1 MDWLET
7 RVGNRI
13 PESHDR
19 CDISVDITNV
29 YTFSARVTIVISV
42 GSNERLRCTNGPYLM
57 TDDSQREKLRQHFA
71 RRVTTQARVI
81 LETWQRIGDTPESSQ
96 SLRGE
101 LVEAADKLV
110 RYADRFQMEQHSAA
124 GTSLRESLTGWQPD
138 APLPDDLRES
148 IQQSIDRLSQCTLR
162 RTDQGGDEPPR
173 TYLRTPIYLALDSLG
188 NSHRIIKQMEFFG
201 FRASS
206 FETPEELLEECA
218 RHKPE
223 TIVIDVDFGNTP
235 QGGIATIETLQ
246 QRHETPIPIIYIS
259 ENDGTI
265 ATRLRAARSGG
276 EEFFHRAI
284 DPGQLIEKIEQ
295 YTHANP
301 IEPYK
306 VLVVDDSRAQAKFME
321 NVLNRAGMRSCV
333 ITDPMQVMEALEE
346 FSPEIII
353 LDMYM
358 PGCTGMEIARV
369 IRQQDRLHSVPII
382 YLSAEDDVNKQLH
395 AMSLGGDD
403 FLTKPIDPKHL
414 IATIHNR
421 GRRARSLLALMIRDS
436 LTGLYNHTHTLH
448 LLDTEISR
456 AQSRGTPLTFA
467 MLDIDF
473 FKKINDSFGHPI
485 GDRVLR
491 SLSLFLKQ
499 RLRKTDHIGRY
510 GGEEF
515 AIILPDTKEQD
526 AREVLNEI
534 RERFSELQQPAGETD
549 FRVTF
554 SCGVSTWQDESAQQL
569 CEKADRAL
577 YDAKR
582 AGRNRVRL
590 YHE

>member
-1 MDWLET
+1 
-7 RVGNRI
+7 
-13 PESHDR
+13 
-19 CDISVDITNV
+19 
-29 YTFSARVTIVISV
+29 
-42 GSNERLRCTNGPYLM
+42 M
-57 TDDSQREKLRQHFA
+57 TEDSQREKLRQHFA

-81 LETWQRIGDTPESSQ
+81 LETWQRICETPDESQ
-96 SLRGE
+96 SFRAE
-101 LVEAADKLV
+101 LAAAADKLV
-110 RYADRFQMEQHSAA
+110 RYAHRFDMEQHAAA
-124 GTSLRESLTGWQPD
+124 GSALKDALNEWPETAPLPDQLRESL
-138 APLPDDLRES
+138 
-148 IQQSIDRLSQCTLR
+148 QQQIDQLSQCTLR
-162 RTDQGGDEPPR
+162 RTDKGGDKPPR
-173 TYLRTPIYLALDSLG
+173 CYLRTPIYIALDSLG

-201 FRASS
+201 FRAAS
-206 FETPEELLEECA
+206 FETPQELLDECA

-223 TIVIDVDFGNTP
+223 TIVIDVNFGNEP
-235 QGGIATIETLQ
+235 LGGIATVETLQ
-246 QRHETPIPIIYIS
+246 ERHETPIPIVYLS
-259 ENDGTI
+259 EHDGTI
-265 ATRLRAARSGG
+265 QTRLRAARSGG
-276 EEFFHRAI
+276 EEFFHRAV

-301 IEPYK
+301 IEPYR

-321 NVLNRAGMRSCV
+321 NVLNRAGMISCV
-333 ITDPMQVMEALEE
+333 ITDPMQVMEALEQ

-414 IATIHNR
+414 IGTIHNR

-448 LLDTEISR
+448 LLDTEINR
-456 AQSRGTPLTFA
+456 AQSRGAPLTFA

-473 FKKINDSFGHPI
+473 FKKINDSYGHPI

-515 AIILPDTKEQD
+515 AIILPDTHEKD
-526 AREVLNEI
+526 ARTVLNEI
-534 RERFSELQQPAGETD
+534 RERFSELLQPAGDTD
-549 FRVTF
+549 FQVTF
-554 SCGVSTWQDESAQQL
+554 SCGIATWNGESAQQL

-582 AGRNRVRL
+582 DGRNQVNL
-590 YHE
+590 SEE